1 MAKRKKGRLESLAK
15 LLKGVYPAPDQYE
28 AAKVF
33 AWWNRAVPP
42 RLVEHARPVRLTRGV
57 LLVHVS
63 SSVWA
68 NELHYLSD
76 DLLTRLRTEAP
87 ALRIEKIRFQVGPL
101 PDLPRRETPRP
112 PPPDPIHLASLPED
126 LGRALSRVEDD
137 TLRKAITDAAR
148 TSLAR
153 GHSPPPKP
161 KSS

>member
-15 LLKGVYPAPDQYE
+15 LLKGIYPAPDQYE

-33 AWWNRAVPP
+33 AWWNRSVPR

-68 NELHYLSD
+68 NELHYLTD
-76 DLLTRLRTEAP
+76 DLLTRLREHAP
-87 ALRIEKIRFQVGPL
+87 ESRIEKIRFQVGPL
-101 PDLPRRETPRP
+101 PDIPPRPREDP
-112 PPPDPIHLASLPED
+112 PPPEPVRLASLPDE

-137 TLRKAITDAAR
+137 DLRKAIAEAAT

-153 GHSPPPKP
+153 QRRRE
-161 KSS
+161 

>member
-1 MAKRKKGRLESLAK
+1 MAKRKKGQLESVSK
-15 LLKGVYPAPDQYE
+15 VLKGVYPAPDQLE

-33 AWWNRAVPP
+33 AWWGRAVPA
-42 RLVEHARPVRLTRGV
+42 RILKHARPVRLTRGV
-57 LLVHVS
+57 LIVHVT

-76 DLLTRLRTEAP
+76 DLLTRLREEAP
-87 ALRIEKIRFQVGPL
+87 ALRIERIRFQVGPL
-101 PDLPRRETPRP
+101 PDLPKRAAPSP

-137 TLRKAITDAAR
+137 ALRKTITDAAR

-153 GHSPPPKP
+153 GYGAPPKP
-161 KSS
+161 K